1 MAKFLNKKEQVFD
14 IKLTS
19 YGNYLLSIGKFKP
32 MYYEF
37 FDDNVLYD
45 GRYGMY
51 TGSNAPEKSDAGVV
65 LRENQNL
72 VHKRIKEETQYLETL
87 VLFEEVE
94 NNIAQLSGDT
104 FDADETPTQIS
115 PRFDIFKSNQGIG
128 DAFLEGGNQSMPAW
142 KIVSLQ
148 GEISSSTN
156 INSANSIS
164 RIPQINISLTYK
176 KQVKDLTRF
185 EDRVANPN
193 PQAVDELVN
202 ITRNFAD
209 GYAIEFVTDHSLMY
223 FEEANTT
230 LLTKNYDIEV
240 FDIIM
245 ATPPTHPS
253 ASITLNLQ
261 PAENDYIV
269 LTTSYANVRSAN
281 NYVYKF
287 KSSDTSDTGIFRHV
301 TIGADASATAEALFN
316 KIELSLAGELGGTAG
331 LDQSFH
337 NVTYDGD
344 ATINL
349 TLDNAGSQYN
359 FQLDDFSGTIIS
371 EDTDGTFTI
380 IGWSDGKDIKE
391 TLEKKYFEDNIE
403 QIVDGMMVSS
413 QPQTRIY
420 DRSNLSTGSV
430 GYYFDILMDQEIL
443 PETACKGAAVF
454 NRSSYYVDLDFD
466 CEIEKTSDA
475 MYNDIY
481 GVATEP
487 EICRD

>member
-1 MAKFLNKKEQVFD
+1 MAKFINKKEQVFD

-32 MYYEF
+32 VYYEF

-45 GRYGMY
+45 GRYAMY

-104 FDADETPTQIS
+104 FDADETPTQTS

-128 DAFLEGGNQSMPAW
+128 DAFLEGGNQNMPAW
-142 KIVSLQ
+142 KVVSLQ

-156 INSANSIS
+156 INTANNLS
-164 RIPQINISLTYK
+164 RIPQINISLNYK
-176 KQVKDLTRF
+176 KQVKDLNKF
-185 EDRVANPN
+185 EDMVVNPN
-193 PQAVDELVN
+193 PQSTGDLSNV
-202 ITRNFAD
+202 TRDFVD

-240 FDIIM
+240 FDRTFTELEFASAPFEILEVGTPIYDAAVTINDGTTSVAFTFKNG
-245 ATPPTHPS
+245 ATDSTHVEAGDVS
-253 ASITLNLQ
+253 AADVDGKTTLAERLVTVINNYVLDSSTSLKVSASSDGASITITNLNCGDLDGSFTNT
-261 PAENDYIV
+261 ENSGARI
-269 LTTSYANVRSAN
+269 TTSD
-281 NYVYKF
+281 
-287 KSSDTSDTGIFRHV
+287 SSDIDPWTGGIF
-301 TIGADASATAEALFN
+301 TG
-316 KIELSLAGELGGTAG
+316 
-331 LDQSFH
+331 
-337 NVTYDGD
+337 
-344 ATINL
+344 
-349 TLDNAGSQYN
+349 
-359 FQLDDFSGTIIS
+359 
-371 EDTDGTFTI
+371 
-380 IGWSDGKDIKE
+380 GKDGIE

-430 GYYFDILMDQEIL
+430 GYYFDILRDEEIL
-443 PETACKGAAVF
+443 PEIACKSAAVF

-466 CEIEKTSDA
+466 CDGIESSTDA

-481 GVATEP
+481 GIATEP